1 MSIKKDIFAP
11 WALGLGATRRAA
23 VLLLV
28 MMLTTA
34 TAWADGISYLDA
46 TGTQQSCT
54 TYTTVESSLTSWN
67 SGWFVV
73 NSNTTISDRITVSG
87 TVNLILTNNATLTA
101 SKGITVGSDATL
113 NIYAQTDD
121 EATMGALVA
130 SGANDNQ
137 QYNAGIG
144 GVDNTA
150 AGTITINGGKINATG
165 KMGAGIGSGGQSGAT
180 VGTITINGGI
190 VTAQDGDGYGAGIG
204 GGGILGKAS
213 TINLNGGIINAA
225 GIGSGYYGGDCSITV
240 NISDGIRK
248 IVATPVQGGACIGK
262 GKSASG
268 SVTVNFLSGGNIVTG
283 DDKDAVFY
291 DTGEGAQR
299 QVRAKAMNHAVT
311 MSDDLKANIT
321 ATSEYAFT
329 GETVTLTLGT
339 SVDVTTLSVN
349 DGAVAT
355 TDAGNR
361 QYTFTMPDEDVTV
374 TATLLQTYAVSLPA
388 NMEVVSATN
397 AADADGKYITGTTV
411 TFMASF
417 PYAASNVSDG
427 TSTLEPDANGIYTVT
442 VADAD
447 ITVTATVERSATI
460 DLSDA
465 NGDFNAIEGDVL
477 TGTTSH
483 TVTIADGA
491 GITLS
496 GATISGGIVCE
507 GTATITLVGTNS
519 VSGATNTAG
528 IQIGGSGT
536 TLTINGDGT
545 LTANGGDDSAGIGL
559 NRAWNVT
566 EDVVGGNIVIN
577 GGNITANGG
586 GGGAGIGAGVTKYE
600 NNAARTATVG
610 NITIA
615 GGSVTAVGGSNA
627 DGIGAGQNNYNAT
640 IQIGTIKIYDGIEKV
655 DASAITESVTYMHVD
670 GNTETDVTASA
681 STYFTITED
690 GDRRVIVPK
699 DNTDYNITIAD
710 GIEHGTLTGAA
721 TAKYMEKVTITATP
735 ALGYRFSRLVV
746 KDAQNNS
753 VESTGNSFFMPK
765 SNVTVS
771 AVFEQGTHGT
781 TEFEWFYQTGPN
793 PEDIVLETIYDGVT
807 TVNIQNREMSYK
819 IRKYEGNTYYKFLLD
834 NNTYDADIPYAGGTG
849 EFYKLGNPTNFKVP
863 YDGETGY
870 YDITM
875 TDVGNGKWNVSI
887 LKTAGQMDVVPDQTY
902 TGSEIKPEPLVI
914 AGSLSLT
921 KGTDYTY
928 SYENNTDAGTATVRA
943 TFQGDYESLGYVE
956 KEFTIL
962 PSTVIVNVT
971 GNGTVTYNGKS
982 AASGETFGV
991 AAEKGTDVTLTLAPE
1006 SGYAVR
1012 SVAYGYTNNSGT
1024 TAIGLKLPIN
1034 GSAATLTVPNDLKD
1048 GTYVN
1053 LTVTFVSALA
1063 GGADEA
1069 SAVALTGNTVTDLAG
1084 GWYKVD
1090 SDITFDHTLNLLGDT
1105 HLIIADGKTM
1115 TVNTATDRGIL
1126 SDYTLFVRGDGALSV
1141 TTTADYG
1148 IAVRVGNYV
1157 QTGATVTASGY
1168 IGIRCE
1174 DDFIGFDF
1182 DNDFTFSGGQL
1193 TATGSG
1199 GGGIDADND
1208 ITLSCTNATDFI
1220 QASSYTAHG
1229 AVKIADGK
1237 ALTDGTEASNG
1248 MNGYSGTLTNEQR
1261 ITIGG
1266 KTLHRAVTTSYVDAT
1281 GTLHE
1286 NVIAIPLDNTMTTLA
1301 AGWYV
1306 VNENV
1311 DYTGQITLSGD
1322 VTLILGDGKAMTVT
1336 NTGTDVNDRAIY
1348 GDEKTLHIYGQS
1360 QGTGALTA
1368 TAVGGESA
1376 IFLETSHDNAGS
1388 LLGIHGGVVSASTEC
1403 ASGVAI
1409 SVQCATDA
1417 GGIVIDGGQVTVSG
1431 KSYGI
1436 FCFSGHF
1443 DVIGGQ
1449 VTATGTNGYGLGI
1462 CDYGINP
1469 GVLTLGYSKA
1479 SDFVSTN
1486 SIYNYSGDSSAGEV
1500 KIADDQTLVDGNGNI
1515 WSGTLSNNEIQ
1526 SIHNQT
1532 LRPVTGVALTKDGNN
1547 VSATFNGSSETTV
1560 SIPVDVNVTSVTYNR
1575 AFTMDKPSTVMLPFS
1590 KDVNEIGGGTFYTFG
1605 GVEKKNNKWEATMN
1619 KVTGSLTANT
1629 PYLFVPTGTS
1639 LTFTGGAKLNT
1650 TGGGNCETADE
1661 GSHWKFKGT
1670 YEYMK
1675 WTDDSN
1681 DPDYNADREAEIGRA
1696 YGFAG
1701 VAKTD
1706 IEVGDFV
1713 RAANGAKI
1721 RPMGCYL
1728 LWSDTPNAAP
1738 ARKMTRGA
1746 SVDELP
1752 SRITVRLVGS
1762 NGEVTG
1768 IGEIDTK
1775 TGEMTFDSE
1784 AWYTLDGVRLSG
1796 KPSKKGLYINNG
1808 KKIVI
1813 K

>member
-1 MSIKKDIFAP
+1 M
-11 WALGLGATRRAA
+11 RAA
-23 VLLLV
+23 VTLL
-28 MMLTTA
+28 MMLLTMTQA
-34 TAWADGISYLDA
+34 AWADGISYLDA

-54 TYTTVESSLTSWN
+54 TYTTVESSSTSWN

-130 SGANDNQ
+130 DATNDNANW
-137 QYNAGIG
+137 YAGIG
-144 GVDNTA
+144 GVENTD
-150 AGTITINGGKINATG
+150 AGMITINGGKINATG
-165 KMGAGIGSGGQSGAT
+165 NVGAGIGSGGGTST

-190 VTAQDGDGYGAGIG
+190 ITAQDCRNYGAGIG
-204 GGGILGKAS
+204 GGFNGGKAG
-213 TINLNGGIINAA
+213 TINLNGGVIHAA
-225 GIGSGYYGGDCSITV
+225 GIGSGNRGGDCSITV
-240 NISDGIRK
+240 NISDGVKK
-248 IVATPVQGGACIGK
+248 IVATPVEGGACIGK
-262 GKSASG
+262 GASASG
-268 SVTVNFLSGGNIVTG
+268 TVTVNFKSGGNVVTG
-283 DDKDAVFY
+283 DAKDAVFY

-321 ATSEYAFT
+321 FSTEYAFT

-339 SVDVTTLSVN
+339 SVDATTLSVN
-349 DGAVAT
+349 DGAVET
-355 TDAGNR
+355 TNAGNR

-600 NNAARTATVG
+600 KNAARTATVG

-699 DNTDYNITIAD
+699 DNTDYTITIAD

-735 ALGYRFSRLVV
+735 DFGYRLSRLVV
-746 KDAQNNS
+746 KDAQNNN

-781 TEFEWFYQTGPN
+781 TEFEWLYQTGPK

-819 IRKYEGNTYYKFLLD
+819 IRKYEGNTYYRFLLD
-834 NNTYDADIPYAGGTG
+834 NNTYDANIPYAGGTG
-849 EFYKLGNPTNFKVP
+849 EFYESGNPTNFVVP

-875 TDVGNGKWNVSI
+875 TDTGNGKWSVSI
-887 LKTAGQMDVVPDQTY
+887 LKTVAVMDAVPDQTY
-902 TGSEIKPEPLVI
+902 SGSAITPEPLVI

-921 KGTDYTY
+921 KGTDYVY
-928 SYENNTDAGTATVRA
+928 SYTNNTDAGTAKVIA
-943 TFQGDYESLGYVE
+943 TFQGDYESLGSVE

-971 GNGTVTYNGKS
+971 GNGTVTYNDKS

-991 AAEKGTDVTLTLAPE
+991 AADKGTDVTLTLTPE
-1006 SGYAVR
+1006 NGYAVR
-1012 SVAYGYTNNSGT
+1012 SVEYGYTNSNGMT
-1024 TAIGLKLPIN
+1024 TIGAKLPIN
-1034 GSAATLTVPNDLKD
+1034 GTTATLTVPNDLKD
-1048 GTYVN
+1048 GTYVTM
-1053 LTVTFVSALA
+1053 TVSFVSALA

-1069 SAVALTGNTVTDLAG
+1069 SAVALTGNTVTNFAG

-1090 SDITFDHTLNLLGDT
+1090 SNITFDHTLNLLGDT
-1105 HLIIADGKTM
+1105 HLIIDDGKTM
-1115 TVNTATDRGIL
+1115 TVNTATDRGID
-1126 SDYTLFVRGDGALSV
+1126 SDYTLTVSGAGALNV
-1141 TTTADYG
+1141 TTTSSG

-1174 DDFIGFDF
+1174 DDFLGFDF

-1208 ITLSCTNATDFI
+1208 ITLSCSNATEFI
-1220 QASSYTAHG
+1220 QASSYRSKFG
-1229 AVKIADGK
+1229 AVK
-1237 ALTDGTEASNG
+1237 
-1248 MNGYSGTLTNEQR
+1248 
-1261 ITIGG
+1261 
-1266 KTLHRAVTTSYVDAT
+1266 V
-1281 GTLHE
+1281 
-1286 NVIAIPLDNTMTTLA
+1286 
-1301 AGWYV
+1301 
-1306 VNENV
+1306 
-1311 DYTGQITLSGD
+1311 
-1322 VTLILGDGKAMTVT
+1322 
-1336 NTGTDVNDRAIY
+1336 
-1348 GDEKTLHIYGQS
+1348 
-1360 QGTGALTA
+1360 
-1368 TAVGGESA
+1368 
-1376 IFLETSHDNAGS
+1376 
-1388 LLGIHGGVVSASTEC
+1388 
-1403 ASGVAI
+1403 
-1409 SVQCATDA
+1409 
-1417 GGIVIDGGQVTVSG
+1417 
-1431 KSYGI
+1431 
-1436 FCFSGHF
+1436 
-1443 DVIGGQ
+1443 
-1449 VTATGTNGYGLGI
+1449 
-1462 CDYGINP
+1462 
-1469 GVLTLGYSKA
+1469 
-1479 SDFVSTN
+1479 
-1486 SIYNYSGDSSAGEV
+1486 
-1500 KIADDQTLVDGNGNI
+1500 ADDQTLVDGNGNI
-1515 WSGTLSNNEIQ
+1515 WSGTLSNDEIQ

-1532 LRPVTGVALTKDGNN
+1532 LRPVTGVALTKDGNGN
-1547 VSATFNGSSETTV
+1547 ISATFNGTLLETVNISVGVTV
-1560 SIPVDVNVTSVTYNR
+1560 NSVTLNR
-1575 AFTMDKPSTVMLPFS
+1575 TFTPGKASTVMLPF
-1590 KDVNEIGGGTFYTFG
+1590 DYTCDKADG
-1605 GVEKKNNKWEATMN
+1605 GVFYDFVDVKKDEQTKTNQWVATMT
-1619 KVTGSLTANT
+1619 KVDKLTANT
-1629 PYLFVPTGTS
+1629 PYLFMPEKDIDGI
-1639 LTFTGGAKLNT
+1639 TFTLSDKITLNT
-1650 TGGGNCETADE
+1650 TKGGECQKADK
-1661 GSHWKFKGT
+1661 GSNWTFKGT
-1670 YEYMK
+1670 YSYMK
-1675 WTDDSN
+1675 WTSDTEDK
-1681 DPDYNADREAEIGRA
+1681 DYTKERADEIGKV

-1701 VAKTD
+1701 VQKEGID
-1706 IEVGDFV
+1706 VGDFV
-1713 RAANGAKI
+1713 KAKSGAKI
-1721 RPMGCYL
+1721 RPMTCYL
-1728 LWSDTPNAAP
+1728 IWNDTPNNT
-1738 ARKMTRGA
+1738 RGMTRGTD
-1746 SVDELP
+1746 DELP
-1752 SRITVRLVGS
+1752 SSIVVRLLSSVGPGNQGGDD
-1762 NGEVTG
+1762 NGETTAIG
-1768 IGEIDTK
+1768 TLDTETGEIDF
-1775 TGEMTFDSE
+1775 GG
-1784 AWYTLDGVRLSG
+1784 WYDMSGRKLSA
-1796 KPSKKGLYINNG
+1796 KPTQKGLYIHNG
-1808 KKIVI
+1808 KKVI
-1813 K
+1813 IK

>member
-1 MSIKKDIFAP
+1 MQFFLAQTTLRLCSTRQA
-11 WALGLGATRRAA
+11 AMMLLAT
-23 VLLLV
+23 LLLT
-28 MMLTTA
+28 MTQA
-34 TAWADGISYLDA
+34 AWADGISYLDA

-54 TYTTVESSLTSWN
+54 TYTTVESSSTSWN

-130 SGANDNQ
+130 DATNDNAN
-137 QYNAGIG
+137 YYAGIG
-144 GVDNTA
+144 GVENAD
-150 AGTITINGGKINATG
+150 AGMITINGGKINATG
-165 KMGAGIGSGGQSGAT
+165 NAGAGIGSGGGTST

-190 VTAQDGDGYGAGIG
+190 ITAQDCRNNGAGIG
-204 GGGILGKAS
+204 GGFYGSKAS

-248 IVATPVQGGACIGK
+248 IVATPVRGGACIGK

-268 SVTVNFLSGGNIVTG
+268 SVTVNFISGGNIVTG

-291 DTGEGAQR
+291 DTDEGSER
-299 QVRAKAMNHAVT
+299 QIRTKALNHTVT

-321 ATSEYAFT
+321 VNTEYALE
-329 GETVTLTLGT
+329 GETITLTLGT
-339 SVDVTTLSVN
+339 AVDASTLKVN
-349 DGAVAT
+349 DGT
-355 TDAGNR
+355 SDLTLTDADNR
-361 QYTFTMPDEDVTV
+361 NYTFTMPAGNVTV
-374 TATLLQTYAVSLPA
+374 TATLLQTYSVNLPA
-388 NMEVVSATN
+388 NMEIVSATTT
-397 AADADGKYITGTTV
+397 ADGDGKYISGTVV
-411 TFMASF
+411 TFKASF
-417 PYAASNVSDG
+417 SYTASNVSDG
-427 TSTLEPDANGIYTVT
+427 ANTLTADGSGNYSVT
-442 VADAD
+442 VGTAD
-447 ITVTATVERSATI
+447 ITVTATIEHSSNI
-460 DLSDA
+460 DLTDA
-465 NGDFNAIEGDVL
+465 PGDFAAINNDVL
-477 TGTTSH
+477 TGSTSH
-483 TVTIADGA
+483 TVTIANGA
-491 GITLS
+491 SITLND
-496 GATISGGIVCE
+496 ATITGGIVCA

-519 VSGATNTAG
+519 VTGLSRNLSDPNNTYNSAG
-528 IQIGGSGT
+528 IQIGGEGT
-536 TLTINGDGT
+536 TLTIRGNGS
-545 LTANGGDDSAGIGL
+545 LTATGGSQSAGIGVRSAL
-559 NRAWNVT
+559 STNN
-566 EDVVGGNIVIN
+566 ESDVSGGNIVIE
-577 GGNITANGG
+577 GGNIVAQTSGHGA
-586 GGGAGIGAGVTKYE
+586 AGIGTGCTLE
-600 NNAARTATVG
+600 R
-610 NITIA
+610 I
-615 GGSVTAVGGSNA
+615 SS
-627 DGIGAGQNNYNAT
+627 
-640 IQIGTIKIYDGIEKV
+640 IGTITIKGGTVTATGGTDANGIGNGDAYGEGGTSSVGTITFYDSIDLI
-655 DASAITESVTYMHVD
+655 DASSISDFGSVVYMH
-670 GNTETDVTASA
+670 GETDVTASK
-681 STYFTITED
+681 TDYFAIVED
-690 GDRRVIVPK
+690 GDRRIIAPK
-699 DNTDYNITIAD
+699 DDTDYTITLAD
-710 GIEHGTLTGAA
+710 GIEHGTITGAT
-721 TAKYMEKVTITATP
+721 TAKYMETVNITATP
-735 ALGYRFSRLVV
+735 DFGYRLSNLVV
-746 KDAQNNS
+746 KDADNNN
-753 VESTGNSFFMPK
+753 VASTGNTFLMPK

-781 TEFEWFYQTGPN
+781 TEFAWSHYNSGQGFVP
-793 PEDIVLETIYDGVT
+793 DATIYDGVT
-807 TVNIQNREMSYK
+807 TVNLQKDLSYS
-819 IRKYEGNTYYKFLLD
+819 ISKYEEYSQSMFLLD
-834 NNTYDADIPYAGGTG
+834 NNTDAADIPYSGGIGT
-849 EFYKLGNPTNFKVP
+849 FSNLVNPTNFRL
-863 YDGETGY
+863 DGEATAGY

-875 TDVGNGKWNVSI
+875 TEADNGKWNVSI

-902 TGSEIKPEPLVI
+902 TGSAITPEPLVI
-914 AGSLSLT
+914 AGSLNLT

-928 SYENNTDAGTATVRA
+928 SYENNTDAGTAKVIA
-943 TFQGDYESLGYVE
+943 TFQGTYASLGYVK

-971 GNGTVTYNGKS
+971 GNGTVTYNDKS

-1248 MNGYSGTLTNEQR
+1248 MNGYSGTLTDEQ
-1261 ITIGG
+1261 ITTIGG
-1266 KTLHRAVTTSYVDAT
+1266 KTLHRAVTTSYVEAS

-1306 VNENV
+1306 VNSDV
-1311 DYTGQITLSGD
+1311 AYTGKITLGGD
-1322 VTLILGDGKAMTVT
+1322 VNIILADGKTMSVT
-1336 NTGTDVNDRAIY
+1336 NTGTGNEDFAIY
-1348 GDEKTLHIYGQS
+1348 GDSGSLHIYGQS

-1368 TAVGGESA
+1368 TANSSIGINVDDYITINGGTVNATSTVDVGIYGIDGVTINGGTVNAKGIYSDGNVT
-1376 IFLETSHDNAGS
+1376 INGGKVTSTSDSGICSNSGTII
-1388 LLGIHGGVVSASTEC
+1388 LGLRN
-1403 ASGVAI
+1403 
-1409 SVQCATDA
+1409 ATDYITA
-1417 GGIVIDGGQVTVSG
+1417 ESYNGAVKVADG
-1431 KSYGI
+1431 K
-1436 FCFSGHF
+1436 
-1443 DVIGGQ
+1443 
-1449 VTATGTNGYGLGI
+1449 
-1462 CDYGINP
+1462 
-1469 GVLTLGYSKA
+1469 
-1479 SDFVSTN
+1479 
-1486 SIYNYSGDSSAGEV
+1486 
-1500 KIADDQTLVDGNGNI
+1500 TLVDDGGNI
-1515 WSGTLSNNEIQ
+1515 YTGTLTSEQITA
-1526 SIHNQT
+1526 IAGKT
-1532 LRPVTGVALTKDGNN
+1532 LRPVMGVVLTKDGSGNI
-1547 VSATFNGSSETTV
+1547 SAEFDGTSLETV
-1560 SIPVDVNVTSVTYNR
+1560 SIPVNITVNSVTLNR
-1575 AFTMDKPSTVMLPFS
+1575 TFTLHKCATLMLPFS
-1590 KDVNEIGGGTFYTFG
+1590 LGDGQTLNGGTLYKFD
-1605 GVEKKNNKWEATMN
+1605 GVNNGEGNWVATLSEFTSPL
-1619 KVTGSLTANT
+1619 KANT
-1629 PYLFVPTGTS
+1629 PYLIEPNGHMTDDKITFDLNGGTV
-1639 LTFTGGAKLNT
+1639 TLNT
-1650 TGGGNCETADE
+1650 TTAGEDSNE
-1661 GSHWKFKGT
+1661 KDDLWDFIGT
-1670 YEYMK
+1670 YSYIK
-1675 WTDDSN
+1675 WTSDTGDQ
-1681 DPDYNADREAEIGRA
+1681 DYSTEREAEIGKV
-1696 YGFAG
+1696 YGFAA
-1701 VAKTD
+1701 VEKTG
-1706 IEVGDFV
+1706 IHVGDFV
-1713 RAANGAKI
+1713 RVASGAKI
-1721 RPMGCYL
+1721 RPMCAYL
-1728 LWSDTPNAAP
+1728 KWKGSIPNN
-1738 ARKMTRGA
+1738 ARALTRGA
-1746 SVDELP
+1746 ANDDTELP
-1752 SRITVRLVGS
+1752 QRITVKLVSASGETTAIGTLDTTT
-1762 NGEVTG
+1762 GEVS
-1768 IGEIDTK
+1768 
-1775 TGEMTFDSE
+1775 FDSE

-1796 KPSKKGLYINNG
+1796 KPTKKGLYINNG
-1808 KKIVI
+1808 RKIVI

>member
-1 MSIKKDIFAP
+1 MSIKKDFFAP
-11 WALGLGATRRAA
+11 LSKGLGATRRAA
-23 VLLLV
+23 MLLLV
-28 MMLTTA
+28 MLLTMTQA
-34 TAWADGISYLDA
+34 AWADGISYLDA

-54 TYTTVESSLTSWN
+54 TYTTVESSSTSWN

-130 SGANDNQ
+130 DATNGNANW
-137 QYNAGIG
+137 YAGIG
-144 GVDNTA
+144 GVENTD
-150 AGTITINGGKINATG
+150 AGMITINGGQINATG
-165 KMGAGIGSGGQSGAT
+165 WCAAGIGSGGGTST

-190 VTAQDGDGYGAGIG
+190 ITAQDCKNYGAGIG
-204 GGGILGKAS
+204 GGFSGGKAS

-248 IVATPVQGGACIGK
+248 IVATPVKGGACIGS
-262 GKSASG
+262 GESASG
-268 SVTVNFLSGGNIVTG
+268 SVTVNFLSGGNVVTG
-283 DDKDAVFY
+283 DAKDAVFY

-299 QVRAKAMNHAVT
+299 QVRAKALNHTVS
-311 MSDDLKANIT
+311 MSDDLKAHIT
-321 ATSEYAFT
+321 VSTELAIT

-339 SVDVTTLSVN
+339 AVDASTLKVN
-349 DGAVAT
+349 DGT
-355 TDAGNR
+355 SDLTLTDAGNR
-361 QYTFTMPDEDVTV
+361 NYTFTMPAGNVTV
-374 TATLLQTYAVSLPA
+374 TATLLQTYSVNLPA
-388 NMEVVSATN
+388 NMEIVSATN
-397 AADADGKYITGTTV
+397 TADGSGKYISGTVV
-411 TFMASF
+411 TFKASF
-417 PYAASNVSDG
+417 SYTASNVYDG
-427 TSTLEPDANGIYTVT
+427 ANTLTADDSGNYSVT
-442 VADAD
+442 VGTAD
-447 ITVTATVERSATI
+447 ITVTATIEHSSNI
-460 DLSDA
+460 DLTDAPSDFA
-465 NGDFNAIEGDVL
+465 AINNDVL
-477 TGTTSH
+477 TGSTSH

-491 GITLS
+491 NITLKNS
-496 GATISGGIVCE
+496 TITGGIVCN

-519 VSGATNTAG
+519 VTGLSRNISDPNTNTYNSAG
-528 IQIGGSGT
+528 IQIGGEGT
-536 TLTINGDGT
+536 TLTIRGNGS
-545 LTANGGDDSAGIGL
+545 LTATGGSQSAGIGVRSAL
-559 NRAWNVT
+559 SNYN
-566 EDVVGGNIVIN
+566 ESDVSGGNIVIE
-577 GGNITANGG
+577 GGNIVAQTSGYGA
-586 GGGAGIGAGVTKYE
+586 AGIGTGCTLD
-600 NNAARTATVG
+600 R
-610 NITIA
+610 I
-615 GGSVTAVGGSNA
+615 SS
-627 DGIGAGQNNYNAT
+627 
-640 IQIGTIKIYDGIEKV
+640 IGTITIKGGTVTATGGTDANGIGNGDAYGVGGTSSVGTITFYDSIDLI
-655 DASAITESVTYMHVD
+655 DASSISDFGSVVYMH
-670 GNTETDVTASA
+670 GETDVTASK
-681 STYFTITED
+681 TDYFAIVED
-690 GDRRVIVPK
+690 GDRRIIAPK
-699 DNTDYNITIAD
+699 DDTDYTITIAD
-710 GIEHGTLTGAA
+710 GIEHGTLTGAT
-721 TAKYMEKVTITATP
+721 TAKYMETVNITATP
-735 ALGYRFSRLVV
+735 DFGYRLSNLVV
-746 KDAQNNS
+746 KDADNND
-753 VESTGNSFFMPK
+753 VASTGNTFLMPK

-781 TEFEWFYQTGPN
+781 TEFAWSHYN
-793 PEDIVLETIYDGVT
+793 PGQEFVPDATIYDGVT
-807 TVNIQNREMSYK
+807 TVNLQQGQSYS
-819 IRKYEGNTYYKFLLD
+819 ILKYEENSRSMFLLD
-834 NNTYDADIPYAGGTG
+834 NNTDNADIPYSGGTG
-849 EFYKLGNPTNFKVP
+849 IFQNFDVTRFSLGNEATA
-863 YDGETGY
+863 GY

-928 SYENNTDAGTATVRA
+928 SYENNTDAGTAKVIA
-943 TFQGDYESLGYVE
+943 TFQGTYASLGYVE

-1266 KTLHRAVTTSYVDAT
+1266 KTLHRAVITSYVEAS

-1306 VNENV
+1306 VNSDV
-1311 DYTGQITLSGD
+1311 AYTGTVTLSGD
-1322 VTLILGDGKAMTVT
+1322 VKLILGDGCTMSF
-1336 NTGTDVNDRAIY
+1336 GTENANLNATIM
-1348 GDEKTLHIYGQS
+1348 ECQNHNLTIYGQS
-1360 QGTGALTA
+1360 GGTGWLKAYSEDGINSVNYYTQNSGNVVISDGNGACINAGEFTILGGTLDLKD
-1368 TAVGGESA
+1368 VGGANGEIVTTENINIRGGKLWA
-1376 IFLETSHDNAGS
+1376 KCMGLKTMNGKII
-1388 LLGIHGGVVSASTEC
+1388 LGYTN
-1403 ASGVAI
+1403 
-1409 SVQCATDA
+1409 ATDEIYA
-1417 GGIVIDGGQVTVSG
+1417 Y
-1431 KSYGI
+1431 SY
-1436 FCFSGHF
+1436 
-1443 DVIGGQ
+1443 Q
-1449 VTATGTNGYGLGI
+1449 PQNGL
-1462 CDYGINP
+1462 
-1469 GVLTLGYSKA
+1469 
-1479 SDFVSTN
+1479 
-1486 SIYNYSGDSSAGEV
+1486 E
-1500 KIADDQTLVDGNGNI
+1500 IADGKTLVDENGTI
-1515 WSGTLSNNEIQ
+1515 WSGTLEYYQIGF
-1526 SIHNQT
+1526 HNSM
-1532 LRPVTGVALTKDGNN
+1532 LRPFKTITLADNANNSSTISEWNGGVAEVTLSGRTLYKDGAWN
-1547 VSATFNGSSETTV
+1547 TLC
-1560 SIPVDVNVTSVTYNR
+1560 
-1575 AFTMDKPSTVMLPFS
+1575 LPFS
-1590 KDVNEIGGGTFYTFG
+1590 LSAEQIAANTDFAGATLMTMDVT
-1605 GVEKKNNKWEATMN
+1605 KKNGFDVEDGTLYLWFKTATTIEAGVPYLVKWEKAADYEGN
-1619 KVTGSLTANT
+1619 EANYDISNPVFEGVTISNSTAQAVESSTEGLETVQMVGTYSPVSVTANDKSILFLGDANT
-1629 PYLFVPTGTS
+1629 LYYSTVDRQIRSCRAYFTVPYINGHAE
-1639 LTFTGGAKLNT
+1639 AKARAFALSFDGEET
-1650 TGGGNCETADE
+1650 TGILEVSANYNGV
-1661 GSHWKFKGT
+1661 
-1670 YEYMK
+1670 
-1675 WTDDSN
+1675 TD
-1681 DPDYNADREAEIGRA
+1681 
-1696 YGFAG
+1696 
-1701 VAKTD
+1701 
-1706 IEVGDFV
+1706 
-1713 RAANGAKI
+1713 
-1721 RPMGCYL
+1721 
-1728 LWSDTPNAAP
+1728 
-1738 ARKMTRGA
+1738 
-1746 SVDELP
+1746 
-1752 SRITVRLVGS
+1752 
-1762 NGEVTG
+1762 
-1768 IGEIDTK
+1768 
-1775 TGEMTFDSE
+1775 E
-1784 AWYTLDGVRLSG
+1784 AWYSLDGVRLSG
-1796 KPSKKGLYINNG
+1796 KPTQRGMYINKG
-1808 KKIVI
+1808 KKILV